1 VDKRKQQGIVSNIF
15 FKITRYLCYLKQPLK
30 LNIMTTES
38 KERELKRPDTAPN
51 DLLVCDLG
59 ILAFPSDFQEWYL
72 TKGF

>member
-1 VDKRKQQGIVSNIF
+1 
-15 FKITRYLCYLKQPLK
+15 
-30 LNIMTTES
+30 MTTES

-51 DLLVCDLG
+51 DLLGCDLG